1 MLRGD
6 IMDTSKLLEYLS
18 IIIDLEKNK
27 YTQEE
32 TIKNINNSISSYQSE
47 FNNNLSLNEKSDNIR
62 QNISNFENIKVDESG
77 KGIMYFMI
85 YYVGCIGAGLG
96 VIAYNIAHSMG
107 IAIILGIIGAVIG
120 GSIPV
125 LVWKNIMKNRRER
138 TIIQMQRGMRA
149 DNELKQNRQLR
160 NNEISLAVPKL
171 EAEKKSMQETYQLTC
186 QTLKKC
192 YAVNIIPEKYRNIVP
207 VCMFYDYIFNGRTY
221 SLKRNPN
228 AFDEG
233 AINMYED
240 EIFRNIIKDKLD
252 IIINKLDD
260 LREGQKVLCRVIEE
274 GNRQT
279 HKLLNDINS
288 NVTRV
293 NDNLQTIQYQ
303 NEQRNRCLEYMSYV
317 TYQRYM
323 S

>member
-1 MLRGD
+1 
-6 IMDTSKLLEYLS
+6 MDTSKLLEYLS

-32 TIKNINNSISSYQSE
+32 TIKRLNNNISLYQTE
-47 FNNNLSLNEKSDNIR
+47 FNNNLSLNEKSDTVR
-62 QNISNFENIKVDESG
+62 QNISNFKNIKVDESG
-77 KGIMYFMI
+77 KRLMYFMI
-85 YYVGCIGAGLG
+85 YYVGCICAGLG
-96 VIAYNIAHSMG
+96 VIAYIVSHSMS

-125 LVWKNIMKNRRER
+125 LVWKNIMRNRRKR
-138 TIIQMQRGMRA
+138 AVIQMQRGIRT
-149 DNELKQNRQLR
+149 DNELKQKRQLR

-192 YAVNIIPEKYRNIVP
+192 YAENIIPEKYRNIVP
-207 VCMFYDYIFNGRTY
+207 VCMFYDYILNGRTY

-240 EIFRNIIKDKLD
+240 ELFRNIIKDKLD

-288 NVTRV
+288 NVIRV
-293 NDNLQTIQYQ
+293 NNNLQTIQYQ

>member
-1 MLRGD
+1 MHRGD

-27 YTQEE
+27 YTQEK

-62 QNISNFENIKVDESG
+62 QNISNFESIKVDESG

-96 VIAYNIAHSMG
+96 VIAYNIANSMG

-138 TIIQMQRGMRA
+138 TIIQVQRGMRA

-160 NNEISLAVPKL
+160 NNEISLVVPKL

-192 YAVNIIPEKYRNIVP
+192 YEINIIPVKYRNIVP
-207 VCMFYDYIFNGRTY
+207 VCMFYDYILNGRTY

>member
-1 MLRGD
+1 
-6 IMDTSKLLEYLS
+6 MDTSKLLEYLS

-27 YTQEE
+27 YTQEK

-125 LVWKNIMKNRRER
+125 LVWKSIMKNRRER

-160 NNEISLAVPKL
+160 NSEISLAVPKL
-171 EAEKKSMQETYQLTC
+171 EAEKESMQETYQLTC

-192 YAVNIIPEKYRNIVP
+192 YEINIIPVKYRNIVP
-207 VCMFYDYIFNGRTY
+207 VCMFYDYILNGRTY

-240 EIFRNIIKDKLD
+240 EIFRNVIKDKLD

-288 NVTRV
+288 NVTKV

>member
-1 MLRGD
+1 
-6 IMDTSKLLEYLS
+6 MDTSKLLEYLS

-32 TIKNINNSISSYQSE
+32 TIKRINNNISSYQSE
-47 FNNNLSLNEKSDNIR
+47 FNNNLNLNEKSDNVR
-62 QNISNFENIKVDESG
+62 QNINNFENIKVDESG

-149 DNELKQNRQLR
+149 DNELRQNRQLR

-192 YAVNIIPEKYRNIVP
+192 YEINIIPVKYRNIVP
-207 VCMFYDYIFNGRTY
+207 VCMFYDYILNGRTY

-260 LREGQKVLCRVIEE
+260 LREGQRVLCRVIEE

>member
-1 MLRGD
+1 
-6 IMDTSKLLEYLS
+6 MDTSKLLEYLS

-107 IAIILGIIGAVIG
+107 IAIILGIIGAVIC

-138 TIIQMQRGMRA
+138 TIIQVQRGMRA

-192 YAVNIIPEKYRNIVP
+192 YEINIIPVKYRNIVP
-207 VCMFYDYIFNGRTY
+207 VCMFYDYILNGRTY

-260 LREGQKVLCRVIEE
+260 LRECQKVLCRVIED

>member
-1 MLRGD
+1 
-6 IMDTSKLLEYLS
+6 MDTSKLLEYLS

-32 TIKNINNSISSYQSE
+32 TIKEINNNISSYQTE
-47 FNNNLSLNEKSDNIR
+47 FNNNLCLNKTSDNVG
-62 QNISNFENIKVDESG
+62 QNIKVDESG
-77 KGIMYFMI
+77 KGIMHFMT
-85 YYVGCIGAGLG
+85 YYIGCIGAGLG
-96 VIAYNIAHSMG
+96 IIAYNIVYSIG
-107 IAIILGIIGAVIG
+107 IAIIFGIIGAIIG

-125 LVWKNIMKNRRER
+125 LVWKNIMQNRRER
-138 TIIQMQRGMRA
+138 TIIQMQRGIRA
-149 DNELKQNRQLR
+149 DNELKRNRLLR
-160 NNEISLAVPKL
+160 NNEISLTVPKL
-171 EAEKKSMQETYQLTC
+171 EAEKNSMKETYQLTC

-192 YAVNIIPEKYRNIVP
+192 YEINIIPVKYRNIVP
-207 VCMFYDYIFNGRTY
+207 VCMFYDYISNGRTY

-228 AFDEG
+228 TFDEG
-233 AINMYED
+233 AINIYEY
-240 EIFRNIIKDKLD
+240 EISINIIKDKLD

-260 LREGQKVLCRVIEE
+260 LREGQKVLCRIIEE

-288 NVTRV
+288 NITKV
-293 NDNLQTIQYQ
+293 NDNLQIIQYQ